1 MINIDKVSEGIHYEL
16 TPVDENP
23 NEQAWHVRILEGE
36 FAETVIAFGNVA
48 IAEDGEH
55 LSFNFFVVT
64 TPDDTLTE
72 DHEPLQ
78 DYAALILEDVLERA
92 AADGSLVYKD
102 GADENS

>member
-1 MINIDKVSEGIHYEL
+1 MIDLDKVSEGIHYEL
-16 TPVDENP
+16 VPVEDNP

-55 LSFNFFVVT
+55 LSFNFFVAS

-78 DYAALILEDVLERA
+78 DFAALILEDVLERA
-92 AADGSLVYKD
+92 QSEGSLVYKD
-102 GADENS
+102 GANENS